1 MLVALVAEIP
11 VAPRSDTRMVVA
23 ASVPRPIRTQP
34 EIQLPMKHLNPFR
47 SFLTLAPLLA
57 LMTGGASLFAAEAKS
72 TNAPAVTAKKPAPI
86 RIMAALNEPLKD
98 EAGVTWSASEG
109 FADGDS
115 MDRPGL
121 KIENTKTPSIYCSER
136 FGMSKFVKEIPNGDY
151 VVKLHFAI
159 TYESISGAGQ
169 VVFDIK
175 AEDHEVTG
183 FDLWEKA
190 GGALRAYV
198 ETIPV
203 KVADGK
209 LDLTFANQGTENA
222 TISAIEILP
231 AP

>member
-1 MLVALVAEIP
+1 
-11 VAPRSDTRMVVA
+11 
-23 ASVPRPIRTQP
+23 
-34 EIQLPMKHLNPFR
+34 MKHLNPFR

-57 LMTGGASLFAAEAKS
+57 LMAGGASLFAAEAKS
-72 TNAPAVTAKKPAPI
+72 TNAPAAAADAKKPMPI

-98 EAGVTWSASEG
+98 EAGITWSASEG
-109 FADGDS
+109 FFDGDS

-136 FGMSKFVKEIPNGDY
+136 FGMSKFVKELPNGSY

-159 TYESISGAGQ
+159 TYESITGTGQ

-175 AEDHEVTG
+175 AEDQEVAG

-209 LDLTFANQGTENA
+209 LDITFANQGTENP
-222 TISAIEILP
+222 TISAIEIVP